1 MCIYG
6 LTIIEMLFEEPLKDY
21 ILVFSR
27 LGLTWAIVTVSLIKL
42 KSFAVWGGF
51 FLHSILQAKP

>member
-42 KSFAVWGGF
+42 KSFAV
-51 FLHSILQAKP
+51 